1 MATEVKASHIL
12 VATEDKAKSLHN
24 EIKNG
29 KDFAEAARE
38 FSKCPSGQAGGDLG
52 FFPRGVMVKPFE
64 DAAFA
69 MKEIGE
75 VSEPVETQF
84 GWHLIQLTG
93 MIDE

>member
-12 VATEDKAKSLHN
+12 VATEDEAKSLYN

-38 FSKCPSGQAGGDLG
+38 FPKCPSGQACGDLG

-64 DAAFA
+64 DAAFLL
-69 MKEIGE
+69 KEGE
-75 VSEPVETQF
+75 LSEPVQTQF
-84 GWHLIQLTG
+84 GWHLILVTG
-93 MIDE
+93 IKE